1 MSSSE
6 AMEDLEAWIDDTE
19 DQLYKQANVSGRRRS
34 SIILSEEFIV
44 LVENIK
50 KDYEM
55 KGRHV
60 IHKTIRRLIQFPL
73 TVL

>member
-1 MSSSE
+1 
-6 AMEDLEAWIDDTE
+6 MEDLEGWIDDTE

-55 KGRHV
+55 KGRHE
-60 IHKTIRRLIQFPL
+60 L
-73 TVL
+73 

>member
-1 MSSSE
+1 MFSSE

-50 KDYEM
+50 KEYEM

-60 IHKTIRRLIQFPL
+60 IHKTIRRLITFSL